1 MLKLLQAR
9 LRIQQDNPTANLIH
23 FYIPISRFSVC
34 SHYKT
39 FSGNF
44 SIKQYQQGGDV
55 DEAEIEPLSSF
66 GLKRGGRET
75 KTPIKYQDMEWKTV
89 QERGKHGHRGRRSK
103 C

>member
-1 MLKLLQAR
+1 ML
-9 LRIQQDNPTANLIH
+9 
-23 FYIPISRFSVC
+23 
-34 SHYKT
+34 
-39 FSGNF
+39 
-44 SIKQYQQGGDV
+44 GDV

-89 QERGKHGHRGRRSK
+89 QERGKHGHRGRGSK